1 MPLITETFNCI
12 WTWEKHA
19 AKTLLVKDF
28 YIRINNS
35 IFGKTMENIRRTVD
49 VIFITDEK
57 KLLKYSSKPIFVSS
71 KFFSS
76 NLLAIHKIKEGIT
89 LKTPANVGMMS
100 ILDLSKTLISDFHYK
115 YVKSIYR
122 DEGKLFFTDT
132 DNLTYEIE
140 RDDVYK
146 DFWSDKNEFY
156 NSQYFYLSCNSQ
168 SCAIF

>member
-28 YIRINNS
+28 YTRINNS

-71 KFFSS
+71 EIFSS

-89 LKTPANVGMMS
+89 MK
-100 ILDLSKTLISDFHYK
+100 LSD
-115 YVKSIYR
+115 
-122 DEGKLFFTDT
+122 
-132 DNLTYEIE
+132 
-140 RDDVYK
+140 
-146 DFWSDKNEFY
+146 
-156 NSQYFYLSCNSQ
+156 YFQFNYY
-168 SCAIF
+168 